1 MREAFGGAR
10 YGFAAALQMRGFP
23 FLNGRSL
30 GELCHIVQLALTER
44 RLLGY
49 RDGRIVPYDRSQTRL
64 KEFSAKLQR
73 PCTKVVSQGTRGSMP
88 VATWDMARSL
98 LRDLLV
104 ANDGQMKLPN
114 VKRLFAS
121 KYGVQLS
128 ETVLGYAKVS
138 GLLQDPRF

>member
-1 MREAFGGAR
+1 MGTHGDDVYPDALWAEFGAYCENAEALENVAMREAFGGAR

-114 VKRLFAS
+114 
-121 KYGVQLS
+121 
-128 ETVLGYAKVS
+128 
-138 GLLQDPRF
+138 